1 MWPLAPKRNVG
12 AGVEVAHRRRPP
24 RLSTLRRTA
33 PVLFLAALAAFAT
46 LPGCTSSGN
55 ETAETVFDPCSPLQI
70 ALSASVTDAERAGVD
85 AAIAAWN
92 AQLPTQIVSIADE
105 ALYRQT
111 PRADDVL
118 PIEFATKFGLRA
130 AYFDKTGVIIVSSEL
145 LAPEEYGVA
154 IAHEMGHAF
163 GLPHIDPKV
172 RASVMNVGNTTVAP
186 TVEDAAEVAALW
198 PSCSAGN

>member
-1 MWPLAPKRNVG
+1 MA
-12 AGVEVAHRRRPP
+12 RRQTPP

-33 PVLFLAALAAFAT
+33 VLVLSISSFAT
-46 LPGCTSSGN
+46 ACTSGGDN
-55 ETAETVFDPCSPLQI
+55 DTAETVFDPCSPLQI
-70 ALSASVTDAERAGVD
+70 ALSSSVTDAERAGVD

-92 AQLPTQIVSIADE
+92 ARLPTQIAASADE

-145 LAPEEYGVA
+145 LAPEEFGVA

-163 GLPHIDPKV
+163 GLPHVDPSV
-172 RASVMNVGNTTVAP
+172 RPSVMNVGNTTLAP
-186 TVEDAAEVAALW
+186 TVEDATEVATLW
-198 PSCSAGN
+198 PSCSITPTGP